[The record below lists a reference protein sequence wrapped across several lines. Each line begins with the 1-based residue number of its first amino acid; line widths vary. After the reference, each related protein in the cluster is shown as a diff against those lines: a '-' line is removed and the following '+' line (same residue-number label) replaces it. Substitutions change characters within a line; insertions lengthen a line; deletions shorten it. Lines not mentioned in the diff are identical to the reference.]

1 MKVNYRRVIFFGVLA
16 VLLFCYQFAF
26 VPGRRK
32 LRALEQQRVQ
42 KTKDYQLLVRLA
54 EQYRERLEKQ
64 SGQEVKPS
72 PTSFSLLSFVVDLL
86 ENAGLKAN
94 VKEIKP
100 LPEQLVEN
108 FVFQRVRLALADTSL
123 ESLYGF
129 LQKLENSPAVY
140 VPNFQLKRN
149 KEKPFLI
156 SAELELLVIKTLPK
170 K

>member
-1 MKVNYRRVIFFGVLA
+1 LKVNYRQVVYIGVLA
-16 VLLFCYQFAF
+16 LLLFFYQFAF
-26 VPGRRK
+26 VPGRKK
-32 LRALEQQRVQ
+32 LHALEQQQVQ
-42 KTKDYQLLVRLA
+42 KTKDYQLLTRLA
-54 EQYRERLEKQ
+54 GQYRESLEKQ
-64 SGQEVKPS
+64 SGQEIRPS
-72 PTSFSLLSFVVDLL
+72 PASFSLLSFVVDLL
-86 ENAGLKAN
+86 ESAGLKAN

-123 ESLYGF
+123 ESIYGF
-129 LQKLENSPAVY
+129 LQKLESSPAVY

-149 KEKPFLI
+149 KDKPFLV